1 MTVLSRVFMALG
13 AVFAALSVALSAAAA
28 HLPALQQNATAF
40 AASLDQQQFHAL
52 GLVLVGL
59 VMQRRASLWLALS
72 GGLMLAGL
80 ATHPWA
86 YPALE
91 AVHLL
96 GIALLVGNLVDN
108 AERYSPVGAHIR
120 VRWQALLNRSRS
132 SLRILKL
139 DLILSLNQASLTT
152 VIWKVIWQRS

>member
-1 MTVLSRVFMALG
+1 MPLLSRVFMALG

-28 HLPALQQNATAF
+28 HLSALQQNAAAF

-80 ATHPWA
+80 LLFCLNIDARLLWGWDA
-86 YPALE
+86 ARALVPSGGT
-91 AVHLL
+91 AFMLAWLALAL
-96 GIALLVGNLVDN
+96 GA
-108 AERYSPVGAHIR
+108 IR
-120 VRWQALLNRSRS
+120 NG
-132 SLRILKL
+132 
-139 DLILSLNQASLTT
+139 
-152 VIWKVIWQRS
+152 